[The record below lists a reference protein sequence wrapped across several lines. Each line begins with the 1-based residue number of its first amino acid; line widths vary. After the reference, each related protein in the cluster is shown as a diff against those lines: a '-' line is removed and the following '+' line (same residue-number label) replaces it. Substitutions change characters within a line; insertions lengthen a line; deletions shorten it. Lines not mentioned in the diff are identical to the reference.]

1 MTNFKDKANIFN
13 DFFSKQR
20 QPIPNNSTLPSIQ
33 TFETSNR
40 LCTVDIDTK
49 KMLILIQSL
58 NSKKAHGHD
67 GIPIR
72 MRKLCSSSIIKL
84 PSLFKRRG
92 YFC

>member
-33 TFETSNR
+33 AFETSNR

-49 KMLILIQSL
+49 KMLIVIQSL
-58 NSKKAHGHD
+58 NSKKAYGHD

-72 MRKLCSSSIIKL
+72 MLKLCSSSIIKI

-92 YFC
+92 FFC